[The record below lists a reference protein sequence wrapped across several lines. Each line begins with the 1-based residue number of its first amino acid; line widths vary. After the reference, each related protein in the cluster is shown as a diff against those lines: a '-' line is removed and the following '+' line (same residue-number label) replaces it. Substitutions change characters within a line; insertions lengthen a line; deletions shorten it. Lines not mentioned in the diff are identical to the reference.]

1 MHLWNARSALA
12 TPLAPALSELSSV
25 LAGPMILLHS
35 ASPPSPAYL
44 AALLTAINKATSFK
58 PPATAGVTPFTTS
71 AALSAPPL
79 AAVPIN
85 PKIFC
90 VGAVVD
96 GEVITAGGVQ
106 TLGSLPDLD
115 TLRAQI
121 VGLISAPAAQ
131 LSGVLSAA
139 AGGQLSRVL
148 EGLKVKLGGGDE
160 GEASAPE
167 GDKAA

>member
-1 MHLWNARSALA
+1 MIVMHSTL
-12 TPLAPALSELSSV
+12 
-25 LAGPMILLHS
+25 
-35 ASPPSPAYL
+35 PPSPAYL
-44 AALLTAINKATSFK
+44 AALLTAINKATGFK
-58 PPATAGVTPFTTS
+58 PPANRPTPFTTA

-79 AAVPIN
+79 APVSIN

-96 GEVITAGGVQ
+96 GEVITAEGVQ
-106 TLGSLPDLD
+106 TIGTLPDLD

-148 EGLKVKLGGGDE
+148 EGLKVKLGGSGAE
-160 GEASAPE
+160 GEVNAQE
-167 GDKAA
+167 GEKTA

>member
-1 MHLWNARSALA
+1 
-12 TPLAPALSELSSV
+12 
-25 LAGPMILLHS
+25 
-35 ASPPSPAYL
+35 
-44 AALLTAINKATSFK
+44 
-58 PPATAGVTPFTTS
+58 
-71 AALSAPPL
+71 
-79 AAVPIN
+79 
-85 PKIFC
+85 
-90 VGAVVD
+90 
-96 GEVITAGGVQ
+96 
-106 TLGSLPDLD
+106 LPDLD

-167 GDKAA
+167 SDKAA